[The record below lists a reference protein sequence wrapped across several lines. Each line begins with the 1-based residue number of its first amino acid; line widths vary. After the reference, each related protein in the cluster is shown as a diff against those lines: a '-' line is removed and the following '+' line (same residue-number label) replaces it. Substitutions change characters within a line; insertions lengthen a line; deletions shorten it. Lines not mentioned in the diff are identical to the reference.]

1 MISISNINTENE
13 FKDASS
19 LYKEALVLTKSKSTE
34 AKYQEQNQ
42 VRRNFSSTD
51 DLVQYVDKDGD
62 GSISVAEI
70 KEAGKAFSEAGITT
84 VVVGGKNYNVV
95 TGDGSKKVK
104 GTKGDDLIFAV
115 GAKKVNGKGGDD
127 IIFAGDCKKVKG
139 KKGSD
144 TIITAGNVK
153 KVKCGRGDD
162 KLINFGIIKKAK
174 DGSGSDTLEDNG
186 EIKKAKKF
194 N

>member
-1 MISISNINTENE
+1 MINISSINTENE
-13 FKDASS
+13 YTDAAS
-19 LYKEALVLTKSKSTE
+19 LYKEASLITKSKATE
-34 AKYQEQNQ
+34 TKYEEKNQ
-42 VRRNFSSTD
+42 VRKNFSSME
-51 DLVQYVDKDGD
+51 DLVEYVDADGD

-70 KEAGKAFSEAGITT
+70 KEAGQAFKDAGITT
-84 VVVGGKNYNVV
+84 VVVEGKNYNVI
-95 TGDGSKKVK
+95 TSDGSKKVK

-115 GAKKVNGKGGDD
+115 GAKKVNGKDGDD

-162 KLINFGIIKKAK
+162 KLINFGIVKKAK
-174 DGSGSDTLEDNG
+174 DGSGSDTLENNG

-194 N
+194 D